1 MALRPASPENN
12 LGKAGH
18 LLQHRHLQFGLGRRV
33 VLGDA
38 HAQAAEMT
46 LAPGQTEGGPD
57 NRHTGADQWLYVVGG
72 TGEAVVNGEPVALR
86 QGTLLL
92 IQRGDR
98 HAIRNT
104 GTEPLRTLNLYV
116 PPAYNDEG
124 EGLPA
129 GRA

>member
-1 MALRPASPENN
+1 M
-12 LGKAGH
+12 H
-18 LLQHRHLQFGLGRRV
+18 YRHLQFGPGFRV
-33 VLGDA
+33 VPGDA

-57 NRHTGADQWLYVVGG
+57 NRHPGGDQWLYVVGG

-104 GTEPLRTLNLYV
+104 GPEPLRTLNVYV
-116 PPAYNDEG
+116 LPAYTNARE
-124 EGLPA
+124 EMLA